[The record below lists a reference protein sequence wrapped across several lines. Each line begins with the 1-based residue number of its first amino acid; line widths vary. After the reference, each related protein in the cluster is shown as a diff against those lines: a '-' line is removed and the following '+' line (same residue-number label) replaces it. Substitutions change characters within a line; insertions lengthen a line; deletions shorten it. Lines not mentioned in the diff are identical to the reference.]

1 MVLESKCGNWK
12 YLHERWTQLPQD
24 NKSMPMEVAN
34 GTERLLLFF
43 DNTTKKVELTDK
55 KSDAQFWEKTNTI
68 NSYFSLRMAN
78 ASNASENMETKNFLT
93 VEDSENLVIKGRY
106 P

>member
-24 NKSMPMEVAN
+24 NKSMPMEVAR

-43 DNTTKKVELTDK
+43 DNTTKKADLTNEI
-55 KSDAQFWEKTNTI
+55 SDIQFWEKTNTI
-68 NSYFSLRMAN
+68 NNYFALRMVA
-78 ASNASENMETKNFLT
+78 ASNVSENIENKNFLT
-93 VEDSENLVIKGRY
+93 VEDSDNLVIKGKY
-106 P
+106 S